1 VGNLRRLSTFFVNKC
16 KKIRIKFGILEKNV
30 YLCTMKREE
39 LEKIKQKLLAKRAAE
54 ERDREKRWNEMKPFE
69 TPDDIPDIPII
80 KDKDLYERMVVK
92 NLIRCGAIP
101 KDKLEV
107 GATYEGKCRNFKEA
121 LWDGTE
127 FFGTR
132 YKFGEWH
139 VDHINHFQDDNGYDL
154 FVPIKKIG

>member
-1 VGNLRRLSTFFVNKC
+1 MKS
-16 KKIRIKFGILEKNV
+16 EK
-30 YLCTMKREE
+30 
-39 LEKIKQKLLAKRAAE
+39 LEKIKQELLEKKAKEEAE
-54 ERDREKRWNEMKPFE
+54 RIERFNRLKPFK
-69 TPDDIPDIPII
+69 TVDDIPDIPIV
-80 KDKDLYERMVVK
+80 KDPRVYEEVIVE

-121 LWDGTE
+121 LWNGTE

-139 VDHINHFQDDNGYDL
+139 IDHVNHFQDDNGYDL
-154 FVPIKKIG
+154 FVPIKKID